1 MQRMR
6 WRGLCL
12 AVVLSVGIVGC
23 AGAPR
28 TVTATPTT
36 TSPTTATAGST
47 PAPTRTLTPSAT
59 PTPTASALG
68 DLAGFV
74 DAAREV
80 DTRLQAATRL
90 INASVRTDA
99 VVVDERTAAAVK
111 AIDTDMVA
119 AAIPAGMPAE
129 LMRQVLTVYSEL
141 VSRTRALTYFGYA
154 GTSSRLS
161 PAGETALAEG
171 EHLVQCLANGS
182 PAAYRFE
189 ADLAAVGTTA
199 GAMAPL
205 QAVDEA
211 SLVAA
216 ELEALLTEIE
226 LRNGGCG
233 SCGGYVATTLSSII
247 WDDAAPGATTRT
259 GSVVSPLDGAE
270 SGIAFTATYV
280 PGQGWT
286 VELRAC

>member
-1 MQRMR
+1 MR
-6 WRGLCL
+6 WRGRCL

-59 PTPTASALG
+59 PTPTPTASALG

-80 DTRLQAATRL
+80 DTKLHAATRL